1 MEVAGRLERP
11 LISLRIDDRHSGK
24 ANIPPS
30 ALSFNLKQFWGICG
44 HSIEQPKEG
53 NHNMYVIIHTF
64 QTNLGS
70 KGTTISVRKTIP
82 IELYDENTL
91 SVVVFTKVQ
100 AAVDYLNMLRDN
112 SKLSYGKYTELLNTL
127 EKETEQYLCRK

>member
-1 MEVAGRLERP
+1 
-11 LISLRIDDRHSGK
+11 
-24 ANIPPS
+24 
-30 ALSFNLKQFWGICG
+30 
-44 HSIEQPKEG
+44 
-53 NHNMYVIIHTF
+53 MYVIIHTF
-64 QTNLGS
+64 QTILGS

-112 SKLSYGKYTELLNTL
+112 SKVSYGKYTELLNDL
-127 EKETEQYLCRK
+127 EKENEQYLCGM

>member
-1 MEVAGRLERP
+1 
-11 LISLRIDDRHSGK
+11 
-24 ANIPPS
+24 
-30 ALSFNLKQFWGICG
+30 
-44 HSIEQPKEG
+44 
-53 NHNMYVIIHTF
+53 MYVIIHTF
-64 QTNLGS
+64 QTILGS

-112 SKLSYGKYTELLNTL
+112 SKLSYGKYAELLNTL

>member
-1 MEVAGRLERP
+1 
-11 LISLRIDDRHSGK
+11 
-24 ANIPPS
+24 
-30 ALSFNLKQFWGICG
+30 
-44 HSIEQPKEG
+44 
-53 NHNMYVIIHTF
+53 MYVIIHTF
-64 QTNLGS
+64 QTTLGS

-112 SKLSYGKYTELLNTL
+112 SKVSYGKYTELLNAL
-127 EKETEQYLCRK
+127 EKENEQYLCRM

>member
-1 MEVAGRLERP
+1 
-11 LISLRIDDRHSGK
+11 
-24 ANIPPS
+24 
-30 ALSFNLKQFWGICG
+30 
-44 HSIEQPKEG
+44 
-53 NHNMYVIIHTF
+53 MYVIIHTF
-64 QTNLGS
+64 QTTLGS

-112 SKLSYGKYTELLNTL
+112 SKVSYGKYTELLNDL
-127 EKETEQYLCRK
+127 EKEIEQYLCRM

>member
-1 MEVAGRLERP
+1 
-11 LISLRIDDRHSGK
+11 
-24 ANIPPS
+24 
-30 ALSFNLKQFWGICG
+30 
-44 HSIEQPKEG
+44 
-53 NHNMYVIIHTF
+53 MYVIIHTF
-64 QTNLGS
+64 QINLGS

-91 SVVVFTKVQ
+91 SVVVFTKTQ

-112 SKLSYGKYTELLNTL
+112 SKLSYGKYAELLNTL

>member
-1 MEVAGRLERP
+1 
-11 LISLRIDDRHSGK
+11 
-24 ANIPPS
+24 
-30 ALSFNLKQFWGICG
+30 
-44 HSIEQPKEG
+44 
-53 NHNMYVIIHTF
+53 MYVIIHTF
-64 QTNLGS
+64 QTTLGS

-112 SKLSYGKYTELLNTL
+112 SKVSYGKYTELLDAL
-127 EKETEQYLCRK
+127 EKENEQYLCRM

>member
-1 MEVAGRLERP
+1 
-11 LISLRIDDRHSGK
+11 
-24 ANIPPS
+24 
-30 ALSFNLKQFWGICG
+30 
-44 HSIEQPKEG
+44 
-53 NHNMYVIIHTF
+53 MYVIIHTF
-64 QTNLGS
+64 QTILGS

-112 SKLSYGKYTELLNTL
+112 SKVSYGKYAELLNTL
-127 EKETEQYLCRK
+127 EKETEQYLCRM

>member
-1 MEVAGRLERP
+1 
-11 LISLRIDDRHSGK
+11 
-24 ANIPPS
+24 
-30 ALSFNLKQFWGICG
+30 
-44 HSIEQPKEG
+44 
-53 NHNMYVIIHTF
+53 MYVIIHTF
-64 QTNLGS
+64 QTILGS

-112 SKLSYGKYTELLNTL
+112 SKLSYGKYTELLNDL
-127 EKETEQYLCRK
+127 EKETEQYLCGM

>member
-1 MEVAGRLERP
+1 
-11 LISLRIDDRHSGK
+11 
-24 ANIPPS
+24 
-30 ALSFNLKQFWGICG
+30 
-44 HSIEQPKEG
+44 
-53 NHNMYVIIHTF
+53 MYVIIHTF
-64 QTNLGS
+64 QTTLGS

-112 SKLSYGKYTELLNTL
+112 SKVSYGKYAELLNTL
-127 EKETEQYLCRK
+127 EKETEQYLCRM

>member
-1 MEVAGRLERP
+1 
-11 LISLRIDDRHSGK
+11 
-24 ANIPPS
+24 
-30 ALSFNLKQFWGICG
+30 
-44 HSIEQPKEG
+44 
-53 NHNMYVIIHTF
+53 MYVIIHTF

-91 SVVVFTKVQ
+91 SVVVIFTKVQ

-112 SKLSYGKYTELLNTL
+112 SKLSYGKYAELLNAL
-127 EKETEQYLCRK
+127 EKETEQYLCRM

>member
-1 MEVAGRLERP
+1 
-11 LISLRIDDRHSGK
+11 
-24 ANIPPS
+24 
-30 ALSFNLKQFWGICG
+30 
-44 HSIEQPKEG
+44 
-53 NHNMYVIIHTF
+53 MYVIIHTF
-64 QTNLGS
+64 QTILGS

-112 SKLSYGKYTELLNTL
+112 SKVSYGKCTELLNDL
-127 EKETEQYLCRK
+127 EKETEQYLCGM

>member
-1 MEVAGRLERP
+1 
-11 LISLRIDDRHSGK
+11 
-24 ANIPPS
+24 
-30 ALSFNLKQFWGICG
+30 
-44 HSIEQPKEG
+44 
-53 NHNMYVIIHTF
+53 MYVIIHTF
-64 QTNLGS
+64 QTTLGS

-91 SVVVFTKVQ
+91 SVVVFTKEQ

-112 SKLSYGKYTELLNTL
+112 SKLSYGKYAELLNTL

>member
-1 MEVAGRLERP
+1 
-11 LISLRIDDRHSGK
+11 
-24 ANIPPS
+24 
-30 ALSFNLKQFWGICG
+30 
-44 HSIEQPKEG
+44 
-53 NHNMYVIIHTF
+53 MYVIIHTF
-64 QTNLGS
+64 QTKLGS

-112 SKLSYGKYTELLNTL
+112 SKLSYGKYTELLNDL
-127 EKETEQYLCRK
+127 EKKAEQYLCGM

>member
-1 MEVAGRLERP
+1 
-11 LISLRIDDRHSGK
+11 
-24 ANIPPS
+24 
-30 ALSFNLKQFWGICG
+30 
-44 HSIEQPKEG
+44 
-53 NHNMYVIIHTF
+53 MYVIIHTF
-64 QTNLGS
+64 QTTLGS

-112 SKLSYGKYTELLNTL
+112 SKVSYGKYTELLNAL
-127 EKETEQYLCRK
+127 EKETEEYLCRM

>member
-1 MEVAGRLERP
+1 
-11 LISLRIDDRHSGK
+11 
-24 ANIPPS
+24 
-30 ALSFNLKQFWGICG
+30 
-44 HSIEQPKEG
+44 
-53 NHNMYVIIHTF
+53 MYVIIHTF
-64 QTNLGS
+64 QTTLGS

-112 SKLSYGKYTELLNTL
+112 SKVSYGKYTELLNAL
-127 EKETEQYLCRK
+127 EKETKQYLCGM

>member
-1 MEVAGRLERP
+1 
-11 LISLRIDDRHSGK
+11 
-24 ANIPPS
+24 
-30 ALSFNLKQFWGICG
+30 
-44 HSIEQPKEG
+44 
-53 NHNMYVIIHTF
+53 MYVIIHTF
-64 QTNLGS
+64 QTTLGS

-112 SKLSYGKYTELLNTL
+112 SKLSYGKYTELLNDL
-127 EKETEQYLCRK
+127 EKENEQYLCGM

>member
-1 MEVAGRLERP
+1 
-11 LISLRIDDRHSGK
+11 
-24 ANIPPS
+24 
-30 ALSFNLKQFWGICG
+30 
-44 HSIEQPKEG
+44 
-53 NHNMYVIIHTF
+53 MYVIIHTF
-64 QTNLGS
+64 QTTLGS

-112 SKLSYGKYTELLNTL
+112 SKLSYGKYTELLNAL
-127 EKETEQYLCRK
+127 EKENEQYLCRM

>member
-1 MEVAGRLERP
+1 
-11 LISLRIDDRHSGK
+11 
-24 ANIPPS
+24 
-30 ALSFNLKQFWGICG
+30 
-44 HSIEQPKEG
+44 
-53 NHNMYVIIHTF
+53 MYVIIHTF

-91 SVVVFTKVQ
+91 SVVVFTKAQ

-112 SKLSYGKYTELLNTL
+112 SKLSCGKYAELLNTL
-127 EKETEQYLCRK
+127 EKEIEQYLCRK

>member
-1 MEVAGRLERP
+1 
-11 LISLRIDDRHSGK
+11 
-24 ANIPPS
+24 
-30 ALSFNLKQFWGICG
+30 
-44 HSIEQPKEG
+44 
-53 NHNMYVIIHTF
+53 MYVIIHTF
-64 QTNLGS
+64 QTTLGS

-112 SKLSYGKYTELLNTL
+112 SKVSYGKYTELLNAL
-127 EKETEQYLCRK
+127 EKETEQYLCRM